1 MRDRTIRD
9 ELIQNVAMLTKLEA
23 AEALGVSPLQV
34 DKMRQ
39 CGLLKATRTGQG
51 WRFSQEELRDFQRD
65 LRGVDVSNE
74 KMMVAALSRRT

>member
-1 MRDRTIRD
+1 MKDLKNRN
-9 ELIQNVAMLTKLEA
+9 ELIQSVAMLTKQEA
-23 AEALGVSPLQV
+23 AEALGVRPLQV

-39 CGLLKATRTGQG
+39 CGLLKPTKTGQG

-74 KMMVAALSRRT
+74 KMMIAALCRRT